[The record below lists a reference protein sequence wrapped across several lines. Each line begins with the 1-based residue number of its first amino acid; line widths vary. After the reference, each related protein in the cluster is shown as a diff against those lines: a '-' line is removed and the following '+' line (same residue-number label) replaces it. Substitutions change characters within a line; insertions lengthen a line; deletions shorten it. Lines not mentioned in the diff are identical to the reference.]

1 MTPGYDGPQTVP
13 LPLELWGDERAL
25 PRGLTARYRS
35 WLLED
40 GLLSQRMRAEG
51 AGAVRLELLGER
63 LAFLGAEQQ
72 QLLKVNSSACFERET
87 ALYSGARAW
96 VYSQTLVPDA
106 ALEVSPWLAALGS
119 SELEATLYGLSALER
134 GRREFALL
142 PASHALIARA
152 LDGAQVAPAAL
163 WARRT
168 WHALHGQRFL
178 IQEVFLPAL
187 GRS

>member
-1 MTPGYDGPQTVP
+1 MTPGHDGPQTVP
-13 LPLELWGDERAL
+13 LPLDLWGDARAL

-51 AGAVRLELLGER
+51 ASVRLELIGER
-63 LAFLGAEQQ
+63 LAFLSDEQQ
-72 QLLKVNSSACFERET
+72 RLLKVSAAACFEREV
-87 ALYSGARAW
+87 ALHSGERAW
-96 VYSQTLVPDA
+96 LYSQTLVPDA
-106 ALEVSPWLAALGS
+106 ALELSPWLAALGS
-119 SELEATLYGLSALER
+119 SELEATLYGLAALER
-134 GRREFALL
+134 GPREFAHL
-142 PASHALIARA
+142 PASHPLIARA
-152 LDGAQVAPAAL
+152 LRGAEVAPGAL
-163 WARRT
+163 WARRA

>member
-13 LPLELWGDERAL
+13 LPLELWGDERTL

-40 GLLSQRMRAEG
+40 GLMSQRMRADG
-51 AGAVRLELLGER
+51 AGAVRLELVGER
-63 LAFLGAEQQ
+63 LAFLSEEQQ
-72 QLLKVNSSACFERET
+72 RLLKVSTSACFARET

-96 VYSQTLVPDA
+96 VYSQALIPDA
-106 ALEVSPWLAALGS
+106 ALELSPWLAALGS
-119 SELEATLYGLSALER
+119 SELEATLYGLATLTR
-134 GRREFALL
+134 GTREFALMA
-142 PASHALIARA
+142 ASHTLIARA
-152 LDGAQVAPAAL
+152 LNGAQVAPAAL

>member
-13 LPLELWGDERAL
+13 LPLELWADQRAL

-51 AGAVRLELLGER
+51 AGGVRRELSGER
-63 LAFLGAEQQ
+63 LAFLSGEQQ
-72 QLLKVNSSACFERET
+72 RLLQVNSAAGCERET
-87 ALYSGARAW
+87 ALCSGARAW
-96 VYSQTLVPDA
+96 IYAQTLIHDA

-119 SELEATLYGLSALER
+119 SELEATLYGLSGLER
-134 GRREFALL
+134 GAREFALL
-142 PASHALIARA
+142 PAGHALIARA
-152 LDGAQVAPAAL
+152 LNGAQVAPAAL